1 VMMEERIGVYL
12 RDRGMRIATAESCTG
27 GLVAKRITDIAGAS
41 DYFEMGF
48 ITYSNKAKEEFLA
61 VPLNVLTSKGAVS
74 HDVARMMAE
83 GVRKA
88 TDANIGL
95 AITGIA
101 GPGGGTPEKPV
112 GTVFIGVAGENKA
125 IVRKFLFT
133 GTRNDIR
140 EETCREAF
148 RLVLTF
154 LEGKLP

>member
-1 VMMEERIGVYL
+1 MGERIGVLL
-12 RDRGMRIATAESCTG
+12 RARDMRIATAESCTG
-27 GLVAKRITDIAGAS
+27 GLIAKRITDIAGAS

-48 ITYSNKAKEEFLA
+48 ITYSNKAKEKFLA

-88 TDANIGL
+88 ADAHIGL
-95 AITGIA
+95 AVTGIA

-112 GTVFIGVAGENKA
+112 GTVFIGVAAQNKA

-133 GTRNDIR
+133 GSRHDIR

-148 RLVLTF
+148 RLVLDL
-154 LEGKLP
+154 LEGRLP